1 MARSRRPLKLEPPRE
16 RRWPWPAIAASVAV
30 HSLLLFGWVSGRLP
44 MFPPRPAQLVVLTPP
59 PAGPRAVE
67 LPFKEAPPD
76 VGAPAPPSR
85 RPRKLPDRPA
95 VPQIAVPRLESPPA
109 DSGLVRAPTATAR
122 EPIGRI
128 GPGLGDGLL

>member
-67 LPFKEAPPD
+67 
-76 VGAPAPPSR
+76 
-85 RPRKLPDRPA
+85 
-95 VPQIAVPRLESPPA
+95 
-109 DSGLVRAPTATAR
+109 
-122 EPIGRI
+122 
-128 GPGLGDGLL
+128 